1 MGVRK
6 VRNMVEFAEVSG
18 LSRPTIA
25 KYFADPASVR
35 PATRQK
41 IEAALSRYDY
51 RPNLF
56 AVNLNKKSS
65 NIIGVVV
72 PDTADPFYANVVRHI
87 ELNCSANGYLV
98 IVLSS
103 RGDPAMEARSLD
115 TLLSLRVAGA
125 IIAPLGVNSDMAMID
140 SLRARIPVVFLD
152 SRLDEQSPFVGTD
165 NAQSIGLITDYL
177 CRTGGRPVYFEFPP
191 VNRNGFERRD
201 AYART
206 MEHLGLAPEIV
217 TLGNA
222 RNWRFEDIGFTETTR
237 MIERGGL
244 PSDTILCAN
253 DRLAIGVM
261 AAAYRAR
268 LKVGRD
274 ADCDL
279 RIAGHDDQP
288 TSRYLCPPLTTVA
301 QDVQSL
307 GSHCV
312 DVLLS
317 RLDDGEA
324 AEAPTPAVR
333 LEARLMMR
341 DSA

>member
-1 MGVRK
+1 MA
-6 VRNMVEFAEVSG
+6 EFAEISG
-18 LSRPTIA
+18 LSRPTVA
-25 KYFADPASVR
+25 KYFADPDSVR

-41 IEAALSRYDY
+41 IEQALSRYDY

-103 RGDPAMEARSLD
+103 RGDPQMEARSLD

-125 IIAPLGVNSDMAMID
+125 ILAPLGVNSDVAMID

-152 SRLDEQSPFVGTD
+152 SRLDEGSPFVGTD
-165 NAQSIGLITDYL
+165 NRQSIGLITDYL
-177 CRTGGRPVYFEFPP
+177 CRTGSAPAYLEFPP
-191 VNRNGFERRD
+191 VNRNGFERRE
-201 AYART
+201 AYLAT
-206 MEHLGLAPEIV
+206 MDRLGFEPIVV
-217 TLGNA
+217 TLGTG
-222 RNWRFEDIGFTETTR
+222 RHWRFEDIGYTETTR
-237 MIERGGL
+237 LLERGGL
-244 PSDTILCAN
+244 PAATILCSN
-253 DRLAIGVM
+253 DRLAVGVM
-261 AAAYRAR
+261 AAAYRAGLR
-268 LKVGRD
+268 IGRD
-274 ADCDL
+274 AGADV

-301 QDVQSL
+301 QDVQLL
-307 GSHCV
+307 GGHCV
-312 DVLLS
+312 DVLLG
-317 RLDDGEA
+317 RVDGGGGADGDEI
-324 AEAPTPAVR
+324 R
-333 LEARLMMR
+333 LEAKLMMR